1 MLCDVCVVDVHCK
14 GCCLWWCLCC
24 LCVVF
29 CVLCAICDARLL
41 CCVCAAGCALRS
53 VLFRC
58 SPCRVLRGEGGV
70 PRCLCA
76 MCKLYALCYVCVL
89 LCVGCV
95 MPRRS
100 WSVCACCSLCCVLGA
115 FLQSACNV
123 LCKRRFA
130 SLRMLHA
137 VCRGMHPSLT
147 PQSCSSPH
155 SRWTTHKHRDHGAA
169 PTHTAH
175 SMQTS

>member
-1 MLCDVCVVDVHCK
+1 MPV
-14 GCCLWWCLCC
+14 CCLLCAVCYVRCEAALLCLCC
-24 LCVVF
+24 GLCSA
-29 CVLCAICDARLL
+29 LCAFSLL
-41 CCVCAAGCALRS
+41 SMPGAAWGR
-53 VLFRC
+53 
-58 SPCRVLRGEGGV
+58 GV

-89 LCVGCV
+89 LCVLC
-95 MPRRS
+95 MMSRRG

-123 LCKRRFA
+123 LRKRGFA
-130 SLRMLHA
+130 SLRMRHA
-137 VCRGMHPSLT
+137 VCRGLHPSLT
-147 PQSCSSPH
+147 PQSISSPH
-155 SRWTTHKHRDHGAA
+155 SRWPTHKHTDHGAV